1 MILNILTLEKTFIV
15 KKEISAGNEF
25 GQFLRQNVIDTQTGD
40 ENGAQNGYNFYN
52 SSIAFHL
59 DNKEKQ

>member
-15 KKEISAGNEF
+15 KKEIPAGNEF
-25 GQFLRQNVIDTQTGD
+25 GKFLQNDIENLTGD
-40 ENGAQNGYNFYN
+40 ENGAQNGQNNYN
-52 SSIAFHL
+52 SSIGYYL